1 MVSPKI
7 IMFDD
12 DLELCEILKKYFSSQ
27 SYDFHYSI
35 DPVKELEI
43 YKSLKPDLILLD
55 VNFPY
60 TNGFDILKILRNE
73 SDIPVIMLTARGD
86 ELDRVLGLEL
96 GADDYLSKPFY
107 FRELCARIS
116 AVLRRFNKAGAP
128 PEDAES
134 KATICIEDLE
144 LNLES
149 MSLKKTGQTIELR
162 TKEFELLKLLMQ
174 NCGKVITKEEL
185 SKTLL
190 EEIFES
196 VDRRIDVHLSRVRK
210 KIGCR
215 PNGEE
220 RILTIRNAGVI
231 FVSPVEK
238 K

>member
-1 MVSPKI
+1 
-7 IMFDD
+7 MFDD

-27 SYDFHYSI
+27 GYDFHYST
-35 DPVKELEI
+35 DPVKDLGI
-43 YKSLKPDLILLD
+43 CNSLNSDLILLD
-55 VNFPY
+55 VNFPD
-60 TNGFDILKILRNE
+60 TNGFEILKLLRRE
-73 SDIPVIMLTARGD
+73 SEIPVIMLTARGE

-116 AVLRRFNKAGAP
+116 AVLRRFNKAGSL
-128 PEDAES
+128 PENAEN
-134 KATICIEDLE
+134 KPTICIEDLE

-174 NCGKVITKEEL
+174 NCGKVVSKEDL
-185 SKTLL
+185 SKSLL
-190 EEIFES
+190 DEGFHSI
-196 VDRRIDVHLSRVRK
+196 DRRIDVHLSRVRK

-231 FVSPVEK
+231 FVSPEEK